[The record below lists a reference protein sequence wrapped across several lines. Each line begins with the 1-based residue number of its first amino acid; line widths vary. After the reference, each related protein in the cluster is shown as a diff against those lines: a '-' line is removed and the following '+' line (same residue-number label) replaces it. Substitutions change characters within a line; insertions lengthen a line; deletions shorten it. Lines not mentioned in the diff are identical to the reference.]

1 MISWP
6 LLIFI
11 ELLMALVTG
20 ILNRRSC
27 QSSPFLALI
36 HSRDSD
42 TRCPPQTLGTPCRKV
57 KIRFARLNLVL
68 TWKLWKNNSRSRKVE
83 KSKSKIIFWSNCR
96 KLVDLTSKENVLSK
110 SQKCLMFPFV
120 VNTPSPCSLCWYC
133 CVISQQLG
141 FQFICSIL
149 VSSGSHRW
157 CIGARS
163 WDWNRTNNAFVLLLL
178 VAWY

>member
-6 LLIFI
+6 LLILI
-11 ELLMALVTG
+11 MALVTR
-20 ILNRRSC
+20 ILNRRY
-27 QSSPFLALI
+27 QSSPFFGRGFPQPWFG
-36 HSRDSD
+36 HEMPTSD
-42 TRCPPQTLGTPCRKV
+42 AGYTVSQGEKN
-57 KIRFARLNLVL
+57 RFARLNLVL
-68 TWKLWKNNSRSRKVE
+68 TWKLWKNE
-83 KSKSKIIFWSNCR
+83 LQKSKRREVEIKHDFWSDCR
-96 KLVDLTSKENVLSK
+96 KLVDLTSKKKNVLSK
-110 SQKCLMFPFV
+110 SQKCLLFPFV

-163 WDWNRTNNAFVLLLL
+163 
-178 VAWY
+178 